1 MFKRPAYVIVTSIL
15 LTATLLAVTVS
26 SCHPVSAS
34 QNQEPIEIVS
44 VLGPLRPINWGGPR
58 VEITLKNLGVEPVIS
73 LTATLEPATA
83 FDTSFDFT
91 FDDVSPSNPLQPNTS
106 TSDTL
111 TLIGGGFSSDVSYPL
126 TINATLQNGGKFVYT
141 KLVQIVPVSTS
152 QNWEPIEIVSVLGP
166 VPPFTPGGPGVEIT
180 LKNVSVEPVI
190 SLTAT
195 LELSESF
202 DFTFDDVSPSNPLQ
216 PNASTSDT
224 LTLIGGGFSS
234 DVSYPL
240 TINAT
245 LRNGAKFI
253 YTKLVQIIEPPL
265 NIGGIFAIRS
275 QIWGLALVGAICAL
289 FQPHV
294 AVLAIL
300 PIIFVYLSKSDL

>member
-1 MFKRPAYVIVTSIL
+1 MFKRPTFVIVTSIL

-26 SCHPVSAS
+26 SCYPVSAS
-34 QNQEPIEIVS
+34 QS
-44 VLGPLRPINWGGPR
+44 
-58 VEITLKNLGVEPVIS
+58 
-73 LTATLEPATA
+73 
-83 FDTSFDFT
+83 
-91 FDDVSPSNPLQPNTS
+91 
-106 TSDTL
+106 
-111 TLIGGGFSSDVSYPL
+111 
-126 TINATLQNGGKFVYT
+126 
-141 KLVQIVPVSTS
+141 
-152 QNWEPIEIVSVLGP
+152 WEPIEIVSVLGP

-216 PNASTSDT
+216 PNTSTSDR
-224 LTLIGGGFSS
+224 LYLIGGGFSN

-245 LRNGAKFI
+245 LRNGANFV
-253 YTKLVQIIEPPL
+253 YTKLVQIEKPPP
-265 NIGGIFAIRS
+265 N
-275 QIWGLALVGAICAL
+275 IWGLALAGVICAL

>member
-1 MFKRPAYVIVTSIL
+1 MFKRPACVIVTSIL

-34 QNQEPIEIVS
+34 RSWQ
-44 VLGPLRPINWGGPR
+44 
-58 VEITLKNLGVEPVIS
+58 
-73 LTATLEPATA
+73 
-83 FDTSFDFT
+83 
-91 FDDVSPSNPLQPNTS
+91 
-106 TSDTL
+106 
-111 TLIGGGFSSDVSYPL
+111 
-126 TINATLQNGGKFVYT
+126 
-141 KLVQIVPVSTS
+141 
-152 QNWEPIEIVSVLGP
+152 PIEIVSVLGP
-166 VPPFTPGGPGVEIT
+166 VPPFTPRGPIVEIT

-195 LELSESF
+195 LEIDTAFSTSV

-216 PNASTSDT
+216 PTRSTSDR
-224 LTLIGGGFSS
+224 LCLIGGGFSS

-245 LRNGAKFI
+245 LRNGAKFV
-253 YTKLVQIIEPPL
+253 YTNLVHIAGPPL
-265 NIGGIFAIRS
+265 NIGGIFAIRR
-275 QIWGLALVGAICAL
+275 QICELALAGAIFAS

-300 PIIFVYLSKSDL
+300 PIIYVYLSKSDL